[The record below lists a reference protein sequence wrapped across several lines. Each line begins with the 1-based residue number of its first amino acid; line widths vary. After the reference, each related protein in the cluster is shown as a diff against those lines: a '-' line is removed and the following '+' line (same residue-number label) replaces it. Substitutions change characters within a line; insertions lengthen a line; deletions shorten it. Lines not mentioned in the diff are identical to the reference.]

1 MSDKS
6 EKIRSMADL
15 LRSGATM
22 IDLACPACASP
33 LFKLKSGEIWC
44 AQCQKRVV
52 VVKEEEEVEETK
64 SLVALGAVES
74 TLLGKIQEINEKIQ
88 GEKDIEELRR
98 LSVVMSTL
106 LENLEKVRK
115 MSRRAA

>member
-1 MSDKS
+1 LSDKS

-22 IDLACPACASP
+22 TDLACPACASP

-74 TLLGKIQEINEKIQ
+74 TLLGKIQEINEKMQ
-88 GEKDIEELRR
+88 GEKDIEQLQR
-98 LSVVMSTL
+98 LSAVMSTL